1 MERRGRGERR
11 WRGDRKGA
19 EGTPK
24 IFKVKRKKKSKKKS
38 TKGFGCMQESQRHAG
53 CWRNEVSV
61 RVLVPIGKKSTAA
74 TTNGLH

>member
-1 MERRGRGERR
+1 MDGAERERREEMERGQKGGRGDAKDLQGE
-11 WRGDRKGA
+11 
-19 EGTPK
+19 E
-24 IFKVKRKKKSKKKS
+24 KKKKIQEKIR
-38 TKGFGCMQESQRHAG
+38 KGFGCMQETS